1 MGEGTFTTG
10 VGVFERP
17 PLGYSVVDRV
27 EKAKVGAELGT
38 QHPYVLFCACVTK
51 RFSSHSSLKDTRVK
65 QLKNAK

>member
-27 EKAKVGAELGT
+27 EKAKVGAELG
-38 QHPYVLFCACVTK
+38 P
-51 RFSSHSSLKDTRVK
+51 
-65 QLKNAK
+65 QLGLGLGLAKLEN